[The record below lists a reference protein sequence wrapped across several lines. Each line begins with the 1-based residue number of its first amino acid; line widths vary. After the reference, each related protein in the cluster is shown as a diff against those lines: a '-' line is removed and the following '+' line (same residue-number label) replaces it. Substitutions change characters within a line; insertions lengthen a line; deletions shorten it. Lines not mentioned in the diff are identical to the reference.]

1 MDYQRRLGM
10 PLLILGL
17 LAFFLGP
24 RFGLSELG
32 RPWTFLVGFCT
43 GVVTGVGTAFT
54 LYSLATLQSSR

>member
-1 MDYQRRLGM
+1 M